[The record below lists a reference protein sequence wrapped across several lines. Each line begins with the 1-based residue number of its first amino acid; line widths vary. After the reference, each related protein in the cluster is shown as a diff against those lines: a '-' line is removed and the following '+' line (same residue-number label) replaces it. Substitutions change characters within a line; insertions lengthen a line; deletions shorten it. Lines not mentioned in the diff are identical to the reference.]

1 MLNYEIMNESNNQI
15 DMANLDEKVA
25 IVTGSSR
32 GIGAEI
38 ARELAKAGAKI
49 VINYIQNHQAANAVC
64 TAITEAGGKCV
75 AIQADVSNPADVRR
89 LFDAAIEHFGHIDIL
104 VNNAGILI
112 FKKIAEV
119 KDEEFDRIIN
129 INLKSIFYTLRE
141 AAERLAD
148 NGRIVNIST
157 TVTRLMLPKYG
168 IYAATKGAVEQLTRI
183 FAREIGE
190 RGITVNTVSPGP
202 VFTEL
207 FRSGKTEEDIQRMAA
222 MASLGRIGEVDDIAQ
237 IVLFLVS
244 DEARW
249 VTGQDIGANGG
260 II

>member
-1 MLNYEIMNESNNQI
+1 MTELH
-15 DMANLDEKVA
+15 EKIA

-38 ARELAKAGAKI
+38 ALSLARAGAK
-49 VINYIQNHQAANAVC
+49 VVVNYVHNRQAADAVC
-64 TAITEAGGKCV
+64 MTITQTGGKCV
-75 AIQADVSNPADVRR
+75 AVQADVSNPDDVRR
-89 LFDAAIEHFGHIDIL
+89 LFDATIENFGRIDIL

-119 KDEEFDRIIN
+119 TDAEFDRILD

-141 AAERLAD
+141 AAGRLAD
-148 NGRIVNIST
+148 HGRIINISS

-168 IYAATKGAVEQLTRI
+168 PYAATKGAVEQLTRI

-207 FRSGKTEEDIQRMAA
+207 FRAGKTAEDIQRMAA
-222 MASLGRIGEVDDIAQ
+222 LSSFGRIGEVDDIAQ

-244 DEARW
+244 EEARW
-249 VTGQDIGANGG
+249 ITGQNIGANGG

>member
-1 MLNYEIMNESNNQI
+1 MI
-15 DMANLDEKVA
+15 NLHEKVA

-38 ARELAKAGAKI
+38 AQALAKAGAKI
-49 VINYIQNHQAANAVC
+49 VVNYVQNQHAANKVC
-64 TAITEAGGKCV
+64 SAITEAGGKCV
-75 AIQADVSNPADVRR
+75 AIQADVSNSDDVRR
-89 LFDAAIEHFGHIDIL
+89 LFDATIEHFGRIDIL

-119 KDEEFDRIIN
+119 SDEEFDRILN

-141 AAERLAD
+141 AATRLAD
-148 NGRIVNIST
+148 NGRIVNISS

-207 FRSGKTEEDIQRMAA
+207 FRAGKTEEDIQRMAA

-244 DEARW
+244 EEARW
-249 VTGQDIGANGG
+249 ITGQDIGANGG

>member
-1 MLNYEIMNESNNQI
+1 MT
-15 DMANLDEKVA
+15 NLHEKVA
-25 IVTGSSR
+25 IVTGASR

-38 ARELAKAGAKI
+38 ARALAKAGARVI
-49 VINYIQNHQAANAVC
+49 VNYVRNQHAANEVC
-64 TAITEAGGKCV
+64 AAITEAGGKCV
-75 AIQADVSNPADVRR
+75 AIQADVSNSADVRR
-89 LFDAAIEHFGHIDIL
+89 LFDAAIEHFGRIDIL

-119 KDEEFDRIIN
+119 SDEEFDQILN
-129 INLKSIFYTLRE
+129 INQKSIFYTLRE

-148 NGRIVNIST
+148 NGRIVNISS

-183 FAREIGE
+183 FAREIGD

-202 VFTEL
+202 VYTEL
-207 FRSGKTEEDIQRMAA
+207 FRAGKTEEDIQRMAA
-222 MASLGRIGEVDDIAQ
+222 MSSLGRIGEVNDIAQ

-244 DEARW
+244 DEAQW
-249 VTGQDIGANGG
+249 ITGQDIGANGG